1 MPTES
6 QLNNEGTES
15 SVSSAAPLVA
25 DFVDMTLAT
34 PIGDQVEVVQVP
46 FNPGH
51 EIDFA
56 AVAPTPQVFDNDQ
69 EDEAEAE
76 GEAAPVFYIPEQAKV
91 NFVQTRPVDDEPL
104 AGLAP
109 IITLLRENTKTFA
122 DILLNQDAMFARME
136 SGEVQITEKEENWF
150 ASLHLGSA
158 HSDMYDTPR
167 RATER
172 EGSKWVQELEING
185 RKIRSARPSPKL
197 KEKPSKSDILNFL
210 ATKAGMGSTHD
221 FPLPHT
227 GAWARMRT
235 PTNTEVASMILR
247 LQQTAVRLGAE
258 TKGQG
263 FSNKSAIYLDAITDL
278 ATQCITLTSFPYQTA
293 ADMDYVIDSL
303 DEPILHHALA
313 AAMFPEGFNY
323 EYPCIADPAK
333 CQEVTKRKLNMLSLV
348 WFDELSFTTKQKQHM
363 HTRTS
368 KVHSPEEIAAYK
380 AEFTRGKSCIKWFG
394 NIGLRLSAP
403 TIATRRLAGRQWID
417 NVVEMT
423 QGSFN
428 ESPGDANRGAF
439 ISKLGEITK
448 ARQYAHWVDGIYFRN
463 DDGENAEDAVETLI
477 TEDREIIDEHL
488 ANVMSDDTYAERFEA
503 SVLEFIDDSIVAMV
517 AIPSF
522 NCPHCNSPVSEK
534 FHERFD
540 HLVPLD
546 MMSTFF
552 TLAGRKVNSVAK

>member
-1 MPTES
+1 MQTDLPKFFHEAAP
-6 QLNNEGTES
+6 
-15 SVSSAAPLVA
+15 VAAPLDDEPTLPSFQEEFIA
-25 DFVDMTLAT
+25 MDIRPTTGVDVS
-34 PIGDQVEVVQVP
+34 VE
-46 FNPGH
+46 
-51 EIDFA
+51 I
-56 AVAPTPQVFDNDQ
+56 APTPVVFDDAKVFDTM
-69 EDEAEAE
+69 EGSDLDDESEADPE
-76 GEAAPVFYIPEQAKV
+76 VAPVFYIPSQPVV
-91 NFVQTRPVDDEPL
+91 NFVKSREVDSEPL
-104 AGLAP
+104 AGLEA

-122 DILLNQDAMFARME
+122 DILLNQDAMFTRME
-136 SGEVQITEKEENWF
+136 SGEVEITEREENWF

-172 EGSKWVQELEING
+172 EGSKWVQELEVDG
-185 RKIRSARPSPKL
+185 RKIRSNRPSPKL
-197 KEKPSKSDILNFL
+197 KDKPSKADIVNFL
-210 ATKAGMGSTHD
+210 AVKAGMGSTHD

-235 PTNTEVASMILR
+235 PTNSEVASMILR

-278 ATQCITLTSFPYQTA
+278 ATQCIVITSFPYTTA
-293 ADMDYVIDSL
+293 TDMDYVIDSL

-333 CQEVTKRKLNMLSLV
+333 CQEVTRRKLNMLSLV
-348 WFDELSFTTKQKQHM
+348 WFDEHSFTTKQKQHM
-363 HTRTS
+363 YTRTS
-368 KVHSPEEIAAYK
+368 KVHSTEELKAYRG
-380 AEFTRGKSCIKWFG
+380 EFARGKSCIKWFG
-394 NIGLRLSAP
+394 NIGLRLSSP

-448 ARQYAHWVDGIYFRN
+448 ARQYAHWVDGIYYR
-463 DDGENAEDAVETLI
+463 DDDADEPEEKLI

-488 ANVMSDDTYAERFEA
+488 ANVMSDDTYAERFENA
-503 SVLEFIDDSIVAMV
+503 VLEYIDDSIVAMV

-522 NCPHCNSPVSEK
+522 NCSCCNSPVSQK
-534 FHERFD
+534 FHERFE

-552 TLAGRKVNSVAK
+552 TLAGRKVNSATK